1 MIEMIRESLLFM
13 GVAVAIASGASFALA
28 GCGCS
33 DTNDKK
39 TEAVADTAV
48 PLAEDVTPVA
58 SSDAV
63 SPTGG

>member
-1 MIEMIRESLLFM
+1 MKELIFM
-13 GVAVAIASGASFALA
+13 GVAAAIATGASFALA

-33 DTNDKK
+33 DTAEKK
-39 TEAVADTAV
+39 TETVADTAA

-63 SPTGG
+63 SPTGD